1 MARHAF
7 EVCVAVI
14 AAAVV
19 INGCG
24 DDDIDTTLPTA
35 EQMASTLVTADD
47 FDGDWTVNEPPDA
60 SAAFLSG
67 VVSDDERDRL
77 LQLDL
82 CDKAGAESST
92 AAESLRW
99 QAFRQLD
106 LTVEDPIELT
116 VADPTESPDRTGQVV
131 FVQEFLT
138 SAEPDQIETTFELIR
153 DGMQACLG
161 DYPADQGGPGTVET
175 VTIPDVGDDRSGFV
189 ISVGEAGATEEV
201 RLYNVL
207 VRRGPV
213 LMLMVVADVTAGEGV
228 EPLLSI
234 DDIGELIQTAVDKL

>member
-67 VVSDDERDRL
+67 VVCDDEQTGSCNSTCATRPAPNRAL
-77 LQLDL
+77 RPSR
-82 CDKAGAESST
+82 CAGRRSVSWT
-92 AAESLRW
+92 S
-99 QAFRQLD
+99 
-106 LTVEDPIELT
+106 TVEDPIELT

-138 SAEPDQIETTFELIR
+138 A
-153 DGMQACLG
+153 A
-161 DYPADQGGPGTVET
+161 GTHQ
-175 VTIPDVGDDRSGFV
+175 S
-189 ISVGEAGATEEV
+189 
-201 RLYNVL
+201 
-207 VRRGPV
+207 RRH
-213 LMLMVVADVTAGEGV
+213 
-228 EPLLSI
+228 SS
-234 DDIGELIQTAVDKL
+234 

>member
-1 MARHAF
+1 MARHAL
-7 EVCVAVI
+7 EVCVAVVT
-14 AAAVV
+14 AAVLV
-19 INGCG
+19 SGCS
-24 DDDIDTTLPTA
+24 DDDTDTTVPTA

-47 FDGDWTVNEPPDA
+47 FDGAWTVNEPPDA

-82 CDKAGAESST
+82 CDKASAESSA

-106 LTVEDPIELT
+106 LTVDDPIELT
-116 VADPTESPDRTGQVV
+116 VDDPTDPTDRTGHMV

-138 SAEPDQIETTFELIR
+138 SAEPDEIETTFELIR
-153 DGMQACLG
+153 DGMLACLG
-161 DYPADQGGPGTVET
+161 DDPADQGGPGTVET
-175 VTIPDVGDDRSGFV
+175 VTIPDVGDDRSGFL
-189 ISVGEAGATEEV
+189 ISVGQADASADG
-201 RLYNVL
+201 RLYNIL

-213 LMLMVVADVTAGEGV
+213 LMLIVVADVTAGEGV
-228 EPLLSI
+228 EPQFSI
-234 DDIGELIQTAVDKL
+234 DDIGKLIQTTVDKL

>member
-1 MARHAF
+1 MA
-7 EVCVAVI
+7 VVV
-14 AAAVV
+14 AAVV

-24 DDDIDTTLPTA
+24 DDDIDTTVRTA

-47 FDGDWTVNEPPDA
+47 FDDDWTVNEPPDT

-77 LQLDL
+77 MQLDL
-82 CDKAGAESST
+82 CDKASAESSA

-116 VADPTESPDRTGQVV
+116 VADPAESPDRTGQMV

-138 SAEPDQIETTFELIR
+138 SAEPAQIATTFELVR

-161 DYPADQGGPGTVET
+161 DYPADQGGPGTVEM

-189 ISVGEAGATEEV
+189 ISVGEAGASADG

-228 EPLLSI
+228 EPQLSI
-234 DDIGELIQTAVDKL
+234 DDIGELVQTAVDKL